1 MWLVPAALGA
11 VALLA
16 VTVSARGAAVAVV
29 ALLMVVAAARWL
41 TRRER
46 REALAVRSWP
56 VDLAVLLTLALG
68 IGVLA
73 LSPGV

>member
-1 MWLVPAALGA
+1 VWLVPAALGA
-11 VALLA
+11 VAVVA
-16 VTVSARGAAVAVV
+16 ITVSARWAAAAVV
-29 ALLMVVAAARWL
+29 ALLLVVAAARWL

-56 VDLAVLLTLALG
+56 VDLALLLSLAVG